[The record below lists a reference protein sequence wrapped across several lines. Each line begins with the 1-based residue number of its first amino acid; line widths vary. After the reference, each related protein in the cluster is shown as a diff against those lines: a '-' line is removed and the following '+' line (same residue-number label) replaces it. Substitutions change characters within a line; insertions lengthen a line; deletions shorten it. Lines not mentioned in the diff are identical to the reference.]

1 MINLSVKVI
10 LNLFCYSRISLT
22 DEITL
27 PEYSYFLCFSVKVRT
42 NKFVYFPI
50 EKYTPEQQKLY
61 DKIKQLHDNGMSYR
75 RITKYLNKN
84 KILTPNGNKWGVSG
98 NSVYS
103 VLKRYKEREE
113 RIEYL
118 NREYE
123 PDWSKMKVVCEK
135 NEIN

>member
-1 MINLSVKVI
+1 M
-10 LNLFCYSRISLT
+10 T

-50 EKYTPEQQKLY
+50 GKYTPEQQKL
-61 DKIKQLHDNGMSYR
+61 LDNGMSYR

-103 VLKRYKEREE
+103 VLKRYREREE

-123 PDWSKMKVVCEK
+123 PDWSKMKVVWEK

>member
-1 MINLSVKVI
+1 M
-10 LNLFCYSRISLT
+10 T

-50 EKYTPEQQKLY
+50 EKYRPEQQKLH

-84 KILTPNGNKWGVSG
+84 KILTPNGNQWGVSG

-103 VLKRYKEREE
+103 VLKRYREREE

-123 PDWSKMKVVCEK
+123 PDWSKMKVVWEK